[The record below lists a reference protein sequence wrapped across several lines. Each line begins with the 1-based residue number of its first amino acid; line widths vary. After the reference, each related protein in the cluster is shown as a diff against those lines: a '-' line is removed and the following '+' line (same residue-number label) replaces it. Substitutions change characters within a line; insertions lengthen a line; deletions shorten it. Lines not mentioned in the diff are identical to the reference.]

1 MLSAAVHVF
10 APLGELVRRIADMF
24 EGVPVEGLIGIGA
37 FIGSIILLALIHG
50 VSAAVQN
57 AQASRREAAKLVTH
71 LSNMVSAADGKNSG
85 PKGPGPAGS
94 PRPVRRRR
102 VVSAQKSA
110 ARPADRTSYGP
121 RSMAGR

>member
-1 MLSAAVHVF
+1 
-10 APLGELVRRIADMF
+10 MF

-37 FIGSIILLALIHG
+37 FIGSMILLALIHG

-57 AQASRREAAKLVTH
+57 AQASRREAAKLVNQ
-71 LSNMVSAADGKNSG
+71 LSSLVSTNDGQNNG

-94 PRPVRRRR
+94 PRPIRRRK

>member
-1 MLSAAVHVF
+1 
-10 APLGELVRRIADMF
+10 MF

-57 AQASRREAAKLVTH
+57 AQASRREAAKLVSH
-71 LSNMVSAADGKNSG
+71 LSNLVSSGDGANSG

-94 PRPVRRRR
+94 PRPVRRRK

-110 ARPADRTSYGP
+110 PKPAGRAPYGP
-121 RSMAGR
+121 RSMAG